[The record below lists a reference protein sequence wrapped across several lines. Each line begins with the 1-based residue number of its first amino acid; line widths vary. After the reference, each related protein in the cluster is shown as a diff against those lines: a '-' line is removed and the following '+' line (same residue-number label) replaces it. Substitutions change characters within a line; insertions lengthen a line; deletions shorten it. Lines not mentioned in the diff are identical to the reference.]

1 MRVIFVVLT
10 LLSPAS
16 VLAQPLG
23 PNWRWL
29 LEPHQFV
36 ASGPGINSDA
46 TGRQH
51 SSLPL
56 SGTGPAKPNGSVSPE
71 AHGLG
76 IDMEQD
82 GRLIQ
87 PIAPSG
93 EGGR

>member
-1 MRVIFVVLT
+1 MRAILAILT
-10 LLSPAS
+10 LLSPVS

-29 LEPHQFV
+29 LKPHQSV

-46 TGRQH
+46 TGGQY

-56 SGTGPAKPNGSVSPE
+56 SGTGPAKPNGNVSPD
-71 AHGLG
+71 AHGPG

-82 GRLIQ
+82 GRVIQ

-93 EGGR
+93 E